1 MEVALLQNKKE
12 RVMCMIEN
20 NAARVKKPKSKFLK
34 EFKKNQPMFIMLLP
48 GLILLLLINYL
59 PMVGV
64 LIAFKDFKN
73 LGNNFFDSFLLSKWV
88 GFDNFKFFLSGPD
101 AFTITR
107 NTVVY
112 NVIFIIVGTLI
123 ALFAAIGINELR
135 NKKLAKVYQSTILLP
150 YFLSWIVISFLFFGF
165 LSSDKGIINRLI
177 LQPMGIANIEWYTKA
192 SAWPAIIVLANI
204 IKYGGYNC
212 ILYLA
217 SITGIDEELYEAAV
231 LDGASK
237 WQQIVNITIPL
248 LSNIIIILVLLA
260 VGRIFNG
267 DFGLFYQLPMQ
278 SGPLFSTT
286 QVIDTYVYRGLMNN
300 SDMGMSSAA
309 GLYQSV
315 VGFILI
321 MLANF
326 TVKKFDKEKSL
337 F

>member
-1 MEVALLQNKKE
+1 MV
-12 RVMCMIEN
+12 EN
-20 NAARVKKPKSKFLK
+20 NVARGKKPKSKFIK

-48 GLILLLLINYL
+48 GVVLLLLINYL
-59 PMVGV
+59 PMVGT

-73 LGNNFFDSFLLSKWV
+73 LGSNFIDSFLLSKWV
-88 GFDNFKFFLSGPD
+88 GFENFKYLFQSPD
-101 AFTITR
+101 AFTMTR
-107 NTVVY
+107 NTVLY
-112 NVIFIIVGTLI
+112 NVGFIVIGTLI
-123 ALFAAIGINELR
+123 ALFAAIGLNELR
-135 NKKLAKVYQSTILLP
+135 NKRLAKIYQSSILLP

-177 LQPMGIANIEWYTKA
+177 LQPMGIGGIEWYSTA
-192 SAWPAIIVLANI
+192 SSWPFIIILANI

-231 LDGASK
+231 LDGATK
-237 WQQIVNITIPL
+237 WQQITNITIPL
-248 LSNIIIILVLLA
+248 LSNIIVILVLLA

-300 SDMGMSSAA
+300 GDMGMSSAA

-315 VGFILI
+315 VGFVLILV
-321 MLANF
+321 ANL
-326 TVKKFDKEKSL
+326 TVKKIDSEKSL